1 MPEIERRRKKPLVV
15 DVLLWDGTNYG
26 QVRDFAGGDPEGGRN
41 AMLLQSRELAVWNNQ
56 EQVWFDIPVG
66 HYVVRGA
73 LGEMYGLSPE
83 AYATTYEPAAETNG
97 KPYGQVLHD
106 SLQRSAGATFGLL
119 VSDFVAWDQVP
130 EWQRGRLESAADDLI
145 AAYLAADDPEAR
157 ERAEFLADAASL
169 DRVGHPVA
177 AAWCDLG
184 DRCVN
189 GPGAHYRRDD
199 CKPAVVN
206 CAGGGQ

>member
-56 EQVWFDIPVG
+56 EQAWFDIPVG

-73 LGEMYGLSPE
+73 LGELYGLSPE
-83 AYATTYEPAAETNG
+83 AYATTYEPDG
-97 KPYGQVLHD
+97 D
-106 SLQRSAGATFGLL
+106 
-119 VSDFVAWDQVP
+119 
-130 EWQRGRLESAADDLI
+130 GR
-145 AAYLAADDPEAR
+145 P
-157 ERAEFLADAASL
+157 
-169 DRVGHPVA
+169 A

-184 DRCVN
+184 DCCVN
-189 GPGAHYRRDD
+189 GPGAHYSRDGCRPD
-199 CKPAVVN
+199 AEAAVPS
-206 CAGGGQ
+206 